1 MGLKISVSRTILKY
15 IKEFGYKIKTN
26 KCRCIFLW
34 SSYLSSI
41 IAVTIS
47 IGLLHFPS
55 MLCRLFFGWQT
66 FPSPTRRP
74 NCLSSPLLRF
84 IQIFLVFGVDKED
97 HLRKWELRELGI
109 DLSHLNPTLKLE
121 SVWNYRN
128 RIWKEKCL
136 RLTKSFRHWAIR
148 IWIIEVLRLIS
159 LIFTL
164 F

>member
-1 MGLKISVSRTILKY
+1 MKY

-47 IGLLHFPS
+47 IDLLHFPS
-55 MLCRLFFGWQT
+55 MLCRLFFGWQR

-84 IQIFLVFGVDKED
+84 LQIFLVFGVDKED

-148 IWIIEVLRLIS
+148 I
-159 LIFTL
+159 
-164 F
+164 